1 MRFTKVRIVRRCR
14 GAHVEVVGLAK
25 IFVGTIHGFAFEIL
39 A

>member
-1 MRFTKVRIVRRCR
+1 MQFTKVRIVRRCR
-14 GAHVEVVGLAK
+14 DTHDEVVGLAK